1 MHLKILAQLILSA
14 MDCPQCCFL
23 LQWLGQDYPRIMNT
37 VHKKSNIY
45 MWKYLS
51 WIRSEQWSS
60 NDIGVYL
67 SAAVRNAGFVPR
79 HKSIV
84 HSSSQRSES
93 LSQDAALAEFNT
105 SSYSLILS
113 EIWAWA
119 WWPLNLIL
127 WASRGQIGRDK
138 KTCVVTRV
146 QYLARFRK
154 ATGVITCEAKQAPA
168 AGDV

>member
-23 LQWLGQDYPRIMNT
+23 LQWLQGQDYPRIMNT
-37 VHKKSNIY
+37 VHAKNPTVLTAYI
-45 MWKYLS
+45 WQYLS
-51 WIRSEQWSS
+51 TIRSKQWSS
-60 NDIGVYL
+60 NDIGVCL
-67 SAAVRNAGFVPR
+67 SAAVCNAGFVPR

-93 LSQDAALAEFNT
+93 LNQDAALAEFNT

-119 WWPLNLIL
+119 LWPLNLIL

-146 QYLARFRK
+146 Q
-154 ATGVITCEAKQAPA
+154 
-168 AGDV
+168 